1 MSSFGTL
8 KADTLTHSTAGSVT
22 TDFVVEGSAKSFIN
36 FNGDAT
42 GTIRDSFNCGAVTD
56 GGTGDQTV
64 NYTNNFANAGYS
76 PQSNCQSG
84 DASNPASCVVNS
96 QGTVTTSSTK
106 LFVSQNTGTGASNFD
121 SEHMSLTST
130 GELA

>member
-1 MSSFGTL
+1 MSTIKVDTIQSTGGG
-8 KADTLTHSTAGSVT
+8 AATLTKQ
-22 TDFVVEGSAKSFIN
+22 VVPKAFIN

-130 GELA
+130 GDLA

>member
-1 MSSFGTL
+1 MSTL
-8 KADTLTHSTAGSVT
+8 KADTIQSTSGGVATLTSQVAPK
-22 TDFVVEGSAKSFIN
+22 AFIN
-36 FNGDAT
+36 FNGDDT
-42 GTIRDSFNCGAVTD
+42 TTIRDSFNCGAVTD

-84 DASNPASCVVNS
+84 DASNPASCVVNTQS
-96 QGTVTTSSTK
+96 TVTTSSTK
-106 LFVSQNTGTGASNFD
+106 LFVKQNTGTGASSFD

-130 GELA
+130 GDLA

>member
-1 MSSFGTL
+1 MTSVLNVDTI
-8 KADTLTHSTAGSVT
+8 ADKAGSGPVALT
-22 TDFVVEGSAKSFIN
+22 KQVAPKAFIN

-130 GELA
+130 GDLA